1 MKILVAVDGSE
12 YSHKVLEKAKLLAA
26 ALKGEV
32 TILTVV
38 DPLKEVSRVQQKR
51 MKDILREVAFN
62 EGEAILK
69 NASEFFKDFPGTFNT
84 IQKEGDPAEQI
95 VLHAE
100 EVNYDFV
107 IMGSRGRGAFSR
119 TLLGSVSDKVVHHIN
134 RPIII
139 VK

>member
-12 YSHKVLEKAKLLAA
+12 YSHKALEKAKLLAV
-26 ALKGEV
+26 ALKSDV

-38 DPLKEVSRVQQKR
+38 DPLKEVLRVQQKR

-62 EGEAILK
+62 EGDAILK
-69 NASEFFKDFPGTFNT
+69 NASEFFKDFSGTFNT
-84 IQKEGDPAEQI
+84 ILKEGDPAEQI

-107 IMGSRGRGAFSR
+107 IMGSRGRGGFSR

-139 VK
+139 IK